1 MISLRSMRHAKKI
14 ADYYGLGPPERL
26 PGFIEALN
34 SKKKYILVLG
44 KWVPFRRK
52 KQTEETKKKISQSMK
67 GKRNHVKVHKDISRM
82 EETP

>member
-1 MISLRSMRHAKKI
+1 MISLRSLLHAKRV
-14 ADYYGLGPPERL
+14 AEHYGLGPPERL

-52 KQTEETKKKISQSMK
+52 KQSEETKQKISQSMK
-67 GKRNHVKVHKDISRM
+67 GKKNRKRINKDDK
-82 EETP
+82 

>member
-1 MISLRSMRHAKKI
+1 MKHAKRI
-14 ADYYGLGPPERL
+14 ADYYNLGPPERL
-26 PGFIEALN
+26 PGFIEALQ

-67 GKRNHVKVHKDISRM
+67 GKRNRKKKS
-82 EETP
+82 

>member
-1 MISLRSMRHAKKI
+1 MISLRSMRHAKKV
-14 ADYYGLGPPERL
+14 AEHFGLGPPEKL
-26 PGFIEALN
+26 PGFIEALH

-67 GKRNHVKVHKDISRM
+67 GKKNRKKKS
-82 EETP
+82 

>member
-1 MISLRSMRHAKKI
+1 MISLRSLLHAKKV
-14 ADYYGLGPPERL
+14 AEYYGLGPPERL

-52 KQTEETKKKISQSMK
+52 KQTEETKQKISQAMK
-67 GKRNHVKVHKDISRM
+67 GKKNRKRK
-82 EETP
+82 